1 MNGRREMS
9 MSVRTLLREPVHIWF
24 AICVMIG
31 LVFAQNA
38 AAQPTFVV
46 DQVVVNG
53 TERIEAVTVLSYLTF
68 GSGEPA
74 TQADLDDSLTALF
87 RTGLF
92 RDVVLERQG
101 TVVIIS
107 VVENPVINRIAF
119 EGNRSLDDE
128 QIEIEIEL
136 RPRVV
141 YTQTRVQ
148 SDVQRIVELYRRNGR
163 FSANVEPVIIEL
175 DQNRVD
181 LVFEIDEGSAT
192 GIERITFIGNE
203 AFSDGTLRDEI
214 ITEETVWWNFLAG
227 PNDNYDPDRLAFDQ
241 ELLRRFYLSEGYAD
255 FRVVSAVAELA
266 PDQSGFFVT
275 FTVDEG
281 ERYEF
286 GEVDIVSRIP
296 EVDAEIL
303 RGDIVS
309 YSGDYY
315 SNVAVED
322 SVRNLTASAGNLQ
335 YAFVEINPAVS
346 RNREEQ
352 TINIIYEIN
361 EGPRVFVERIEIRG
375 NVRTI
380 DRVIRREILLA
391 EGDPFNAT
399 LLQRSETNIRNLGF
413 FSTVDVEVIQGS
425 TPDRTVVIVTVL
437 EQSTGELSI
446 GAGFSTNDGAI
457 GDISLRE
464 RNLLGRGQDLRLT
477 TSISQ
482 NTSEIDL
489 SFTEPYFLNRDL
501 AAGVDLFSISTDR
514 EDTGGFD
521 EFTAGFGLRLGY
533 PLGPDL
539 RQIVNYRLEYEEIEN
554 SSNAL
559 VEDGQSWISSVG
571 QTLIYDQLDSR
582 INPTDGYI
590 LRFGTSVAGL
600 GGDVRYF
607 RTTGSASYFT
617 PILRNDEWIL
627 NLSIEGGYIV
637 GLGQDVRVQDRF
649 FVGGAN
655 LRGFDTGGIGPRLE
669 DTGQALGGNQF
680 AVATA
685 ELEFPLG
692 LPEEL
697 GIAGRVFSDAGYLD
711 GVDGVDEPIFDDPAI
726 RASVG
731 FGISWDSP
739 FGPIRLDYAVPVLR
753 EDFDRTQN
761 FRFSFGTTF

>member
-1 MNGRREMS
+1 
-9 MSVRTLLREPVHIWF
+9 MSVRTLLREAASLWLVLGI
-24 AICVMIG
+24 AIG

-38 AAQPTFVV
+38 SAQPVFVV
-46 DQVVVNG
+46 EQIVVDG
-53 TERIEAVTVLSYLTF
+53 TERIEPVTVLSYLTF
-68 GSGEPA
+68 QTGDQA
-74 TQADLDDSLTALF
+74 TQGDLDDSLTALF

-92 RDVVLERQG
+92 RDVVLERQNR
-101 TVVIIS
+101 VVIIT
-107 VVENPVINRIAF
+107 VVENPVINRISF

-128 QIEIEIEL
+128 QLEIEIEL

-203 AFSDGTLRDEI
+203 AFSDARLRREI
-214 ITEETVWWNFLAG
+214 VTEETVWWNLLAAG
-227 PNDNYDPDRLAFDQ
+227 NDNYDPDRLAFDQ

-275 FTVDEG
+275 FTVEEG
-281 ERYEF
+281 DRYEF

-296 EVDAEIL
+296 EVDAELL
-303 RGDIVS
+303 RGEIVS
-309 YSGDYY
+309 DPGDYY

-322 SVRNLTASAGNLQ
+322 SIRNLTDAAGNLQ
-335 YAFVEINPAVS
+335 YAFVEINPVVM

-352 TINIIYEIN
+352 TISIIYEIN

-399 LLQRSETNIRNLGF
+399 LLSRSETNIRNLGF
-413 FSTVDVEVIQGS
+413 FSTVDVEVVQGT
-425 TPDRTVVIVTVL
+425 TPDRTLIIVTVQ

-446 GAGFSTNDGAI
+446 GAGFSTSDGAI

-464 RNLLGRGQDLRLT
+464 RNLLGRGQDLRVT
-477 TSISQ
+477 ASISQ
-482 NTSEIDL
+482 NTTEFDI

-501 AAGVDLFSISTDR
+501 AAGVDLFSISTQR
-514 EDTGGFD
+514 EDTGDFD

-554 SSNAL
+554 SSNEL
-559 VEDGQSWISSVG
+559 VPDGDAWISSIG
-571 QTLIYDQLDSR
+571 QTLIYDRLDSR

-590 LRFGTSVAGL
+590 LRFGTAIAGL
-600 GGDVRYF
+600 GGDVNYF

-617 PILRNDEWIL
+617 PVLGNEDVIL

-655 LRGFDTGGIGPRLE
+655 LRGFDTGGIGPRLA
-669 DTGQALGGNQF
+669 DTRQALGGNQF
-680 AVATA
+680 AVGTI

-697 GIAGRVFSDAGYLD
+697 GISGRVFTDAGYLD
-711 GVDGVDEPIFDDPAI
+711 GVDGVDEPILDDPAI
-726 RASVG
+726 RAAAG
-731 FGISWDSP
+731 AGISWNSP
-739 FGPIRLDYAVPVLR
+739 FGPIRLDYAVPFAR
-753 EDFDRTQN
+753 EDFDVTQN

>member
-1 MNGRREMS
+1 MS
-9 MSVRTLLREPVHIWF
+9 ARTLLQRAASLWLVLGI
-24 AICVMIG
+24 AIG

-38 AAQPTFVV
+38 SAQPVFVV
-46 DQVVVNG
+46 EQIVVDG
-53 TERIEAVTVLSYLTF
+53 TERIEPVTVLSYLTF
-68 GSGEPA
+68 QTGDQA
-74 TQADLDDSLTALF
+74 TQGDLDDSLTALF

-92 RDVVLERQG
+92 RDVVLERQNR
-101 TVVIIS
+101 VVIIT
-107 VVENPVINRIAF
+107 VVENPVINRISF

-128 QIEIEIEL
+128 QLEIEIEL

-192 GIERITFIGNE
+192 GIERITFVGNE
-203 AFSDGTLRDEI
+203 AFSDARLRREI
-214 ITEETVWWNFLAG
+214 VTEETVWWNLLAAG
-227 PNDNYDPDRLAFDQ
+227 NDNYDPDRLAFDQ

-275 FTVDEG
+275 FTVEEG
-281 ERYEF
+281 DRYEF

-296 EVDAEIL
+296 EVDAELL
-303 RGDIVS
+303 RGEIVS
-309 YSGDYY
+309 DPGDYY

-322 SVRNLTASAGNLQ
+322 SIRNLTDAAGNLQ
-335 YAFVEINPAVS
+335 YAFVEINPVVM

-352 TINIIYEIN
+352 TISIIYEIN

-399 LLQRSETNIRNLGF
+399 LLSRSETNIRNLGF
-413 FSTVDVEVIQGS
+413 FSTVDVEVVQGT
-425 TPDRTVVIVTVL
+425 TPDRTLIIVTVQ

-446 GAGFSTNDGAI
+446 GAGFSTSDGAI

-464 RNLLGRGQDLRLT
+464 RNLLGRGQDLRVT
-477 TSISQ
+477 ASISQ
-482 NTSEIDL
+482 NTTEFDI

-501 AAGVDLFSISTDR
+501 AAGIDLFSISTQR
-514 EDTGGFD
+514 EDTGDFD
-521 EFTAGFGLRLGY
+521 EFTAGFGFRLGY

-554 SSNAL
+554 SSNEL
-559 VEDGQSWISSVG
+559 VPDGDAWISSVG
-571 QTLIYDQLDSR
+571 QTLIYDRLDSR

-590 LRFGTSVAGL
+590 LRFGTTIAGL
-600 GGDVRYF
+600 GGDVNYF

-617 PILRNDEWIL
+617 PVLGNEDVIL
-627 NLSIEGGYIV
+627 NISIEGGYIV

-655 LRGFDTGGIGPRLE
+655 LRGFDTGGIGPRLA

-680 AVATA
+680 AVGTI

-697 GIAGRVFSDAGYLD
+697 GISGRVFTDAGYLD
-711 GVDGVDEPIFDDPAI
+711 GVDGVDEPILDDPAI
-726 RASVG
+726 RAAAG
-731 FGISWDSP
+731 AGISWNSP
-739 FGPIRLDYAVPVLR
+739 FGPIRLDYAVPFAR
-753 EDFDRTQN
+753 EDFDVTQN

>member
-1 MNGRREMS
+1 MRTILRQP
-9 MSVRTLLREPVHIWF
+9 VRLWF
-24 AICVMIG
+24 FLCLAIGIVAP
-31 LVFAQNA
+31 LNST
-38 AAQPTFVV
+38 AQPVFVV
-46 DQVVVNG
+46 EQILVEGSERIDPVTVISYVTFDVGDQV
-53 TERIEAVTVLSYLTF
+53 T
-68 GSGEPA
+68 P
-74 TQADLDDSLTALF
+74 ADLDDSLTALF

-92 RDVVLERQG
+92 RDVVLERQA
-101 TVVIIS
+101 TIVIIT

-119 EGNRSLDDE
+119 EGNRSVDDE
-128 QIEIEIEL
+128 LLETEIEL

-141 YTQTRVQ
+141 YTQPRVQ
-148 SDVQRIVELYRRNGR
+148 SDVQRIVELYRRSGR

-181 LVFEIDEGSAT
+181 LIFEIDEGSAT
-192 GIERITFIGNE
+192 GIERISFVGNE
-203 AFSDGTLRDEI
+203 AFSDARLRREI
-214 ITEETVWWNFLAG
+214 ATEETVWYGFLFG
-227 PNDNYDPDRLAFDQ
+227 GNDNYDPDRLAFDE

-255 FRVVSAVAELA
+255 FRVISAVAELA

-275 FTVDEG
+275 FTVEEG

-296 EVDAEIL
+296 EVDAEL
-303 RGDIVS
+303 LEGEIVS
-309 YSGDYY
+309 DSGDYY

-322 SVRNLTASAGNLQ
+322 SIRNLTDAAGNLQ
-335 YAFVEINPAVS
+335 YAFVEINPIVT
-346 RNREEQ
+346 RNREEA
-352 TINIIYEIN
+352 TIGIIYEIN

-399 LLQRSETNIRNLGF
+399 LLRRSETNIRNLGF
-413 FSTVDVEVIQGS
+413 FASVNVEVIQGS
-425 TPDRTVVIVTVL
+425 TPDRTLIIVTVQ
-437 EQSTGELSI
+437 EQSTGELSL
-446 GAGFSTNDGAI
+446 GAGFSTTDGAI

-477 TSISQ
+477 ASISQ
-482 NTSEIDL
+482 NTTEFDL
-489 SFTEPYFLNRDL
+489 SFTEPYFLDRDL
-501 AAGVDLFSISTDR
+501 AAGIDLFSITTDR
-514 EDTGGFD
+514 EDTGSFN

-533 PLGPDL
+533 ALGPDL
-539 RQIVNYRLEYEEIEN
+539 RQILNYRLEYEEITDSTN
-554 SSNAL
+554 DL
-559 VEDGQSWISSVG
+559 VPDGDAWISSIG
-571 QTLIYDQLDSR
+571 QSLVYDRLDSR

-590 LRFGTSVAGL
+590 LRFSTTFAGL
-600 GGDVRYF
+600 GGDVQYF

-617 PILRNDEWIL
+617 PVLGNEDFIL
-627 NLSIEGGYIV
+627 NLSIEGGYIT
-637 GLGQDVRVQDRF
+637 GIDQDVRVQDRF

-655 LRGFDTGGIGPRLE
+655 LRGFETGGIGPRLV
-669 DTGQALGGNQF
+669 DTGQAVGGNQF

-685 ELEFPLG
+685 EIEFPLG

-697 GIAGRVFSDAGYLD
+697 GIRGRAFTDAGYLD

-726 RASVG
+726 RVAVG
-731 FGISWDSP
+731 AGISWNSP
-739 FGPIRLDYAVPVLR
+739 FGPIRLDYAIPVVQ

>member
-1 MNGRREMS
+1 
-9 MSVRTLLREPVHIWF
+9 MSVRTLLRKAASLWLVLGI
-24 AICVMIG
+24 AIG

-38 AAQPTFVV
+38 SAQPVFVV
-46 DQVVVNG
+46 EQIVVDG
-53 TERIEAVTVLSYLTF
+53 TERIEPVTVLSYLTF
-68 GSGEPA
+68 QAGDQA
-74 TQADLDDSLTALF
+74 TQGDLDDSLTALF

-92 RDVVLERQG
+92 RDVVLERQN
-101 TVVIIS
+101 TVVIIT

-128 QIEIEIEL
+128 QLEIEIEL

-181 LVFEIDEGSAT
+181 LIFEIDEGSAT
-192 GIERITFIGNE
+192 GIERITFVGNE
-203 AFSDGTLRDEI
+203 AFSDARLRREI
-214 ITEETVWWNFLAG
+214 VTEESVWWNLLAG

-266 PDQSGFFVT
+266 PDQSGFFIT
-275 FTVDEG
+275 FTVEEG
-281 ERYEF
+281 DLYEF
-286 GEVDIVSRIP
+286 GEIDIVSRIP
-296 EVDAEIL
+296 EVDAELL
-303 RGDIVS
+303 RDEIVS
-309 YSGDYY
+309 DPGDDY

-322 SVRNLTASAGNLQ
+322 SIRNLTDAAGNLQ
-335 YAFVEINPAVS
+335 YAFVEINPVVM
-346 RNREEQ
+346 RNRDEQ
-352 TINIIYEIN
+352 TISIIYEIN
-361 EGPRVFVERIEIRG
+361 EGPRVFVERIDIRG

-399 LLQRSETNIRNLGF
+399 LLSRSETNIRNLGF
-413 FSTVDVEVIQGS
+413 FSTVDVEVVQGT
-425 TPDRTVVIVTVL
+425 TPDRTLIIVTVQ

-446 GAGFSTNDGAI
+446 GAGFSTSDGAI

-477 TSISQ
+477 ASISQ
-482 NTSEIDL
+482 NTTEFDI

-501 AAGVDLFSISTDR
+501 AAGIDLFSISTER
-514 EDTGGFD
+514 EDTGDFD
-521 EFTAGFGLRLGY
+521 EFTAGFGIRLGY

-539 RQIVNYRLEYEEIEN
+539 TQVINYRLEYEEIEN
-554 SSNAL
+554 SSNEL
-559 VEDGQSWISSVG
+559 VPDGAAWVSSIG
-571 QTLIYDQLDSR
+571 QTLIYDRLDSR

-590 LRFGTSVAGL
+590 LRFGTAIAGL
-600 GGDVRYF
+600 GGDVNYF

-617 PILRNDEWIL
+617 PVLGNEDVIL
-627 NLSIEGGYIV
+627 NLSIEGGYIL

-655 LRGFDTGGIGPRLE
+655 LRGFDTGGIGPRLA
-669 DTGQALGGNQF
+669 DTRQALGGNQY
-680 AVATA
+680 AVGTV

-692 LPEEL
+692 LPDDL
-697 GIAGRVFSDAGYLD
+697 GISGRVFSDAGYLD
-711 GVDGVDEPIFDDPAI
+711 GVDGVDEPILDDPAI
-726 RASVG
+726 RAAVG
-731 FGISWDSP
+731 AGISWNSP

-753 EDFDRTQN
+753 EDFDVTQN